1 MAHTAALL
9 FLHGFCCIS
18 VALATQAFRSNV
30 TQPEDDLTKRVG
42 EVPHEP
48 LVRRF
53 KIDDSNI
60 SETAEGLA
68 EEKAVQDEDE
78 KFADPPHNVISA
90 EDIEEEQG
98 LPLGSSKHIE
108 ATPSSI
114 QNVTPEV
121 AMEAGYVDEERHTM
135 YRGPIEFVV
144 DAVLLP
150 LLVEFTG
157 LAATLHFISQT
168 LIAAGLIA
176 IGTVIVYVLHK
187 NREKPVR
194 GIGTVLCGTG
204 CFCCGGFLACFYP
217 IDEKSTA
224 KYYTFKK
231 PDQKH
236 VGGEWVI
243 DSDDDE
249 EAAEQ
254 KTSQPP
260 KQQDP

>member
-9 FLHGFCCIS
+9 FLHGFCCIR
-18 VALATQAFRSNV
+18 ALATQAFRNDV
-30 TQPEDDLTKRVG
+30 TQPQEP
-42 EVPHEP
+42 VPHEP
-48 LVRRF
+48 L

-60 SETAEGLA
+60 SETAEELA
-68 EEKAVQDEDE
+68 EAKAIENEDGG
-78 KFADPPHNVISA
+78 FAEPARNFIGA
-90 EDIEEEQG
+90 EDIEEAQG

-108 ATPSSI
+108 VTSSPTE
-114 QNVTPEV
+114 NVMPVV

-144 DAVLLP
+144 NDVLLP
-150 LLVEFTG
+150 ILVEATA

-168 LIAAGLIA
+168 LICAGLIA
-176 IGTVIVYVLHK
+176 IGTAIVYVLHK
-187 NREKPVR
+187 NREQPVR

-231 PDQKH
+231 PRQKN

-243 DSDDDE
+243 DSDDE
-249 EAAEQ
+249 EAPEP
-254 KTSQPP
+254 KTSTQPP
-260 KQQDP
+260 QQQDP

>member
-18 VALATQAFRSNV
+18 VAFATQAFRSDV
-30 TQPEDDLTKRVG
+30 TQPQEP
-42 EVPHEP
+42 VPHDVQP
-48 LVRRF
+48 F

-60 SETAEGLA
+60 SETAEELA
-68 EEKAVQDEDE
+68 EAKAIENEDGLGE
-78 KFADPPHNVISA
+78 PERNFVNA
-90 EDIEEEQG
+90 EDFEEAQG

-108 ATPSSI
+108 VTSSPTE
-114 QNVTPEV
+114 NVTPVV
-121 AMEAGYVDEERHTM
+121 AMEAGWVDEERHAM

-144 DAVLLP
+144 SAVLLP
-150 LLVEFTG
+150 ILVEATG
-157 LAATLHFISQT
+157 LAANLHFISQT
-168 LIAAGLIA
+168 LIVAGLIA
-176 IGTVIVYVLHK
+176 IGTAIVYVLHK
-187 NREKPVR
+187 NREQPVR

-231 PDQKH
+231 PRQKN

-243 DSDDDE
+243 DSDDE
-249 EAAEQ
+249 EAPEP
-254 KTSQPP
+254 KTSTQPP
-260 KQQDP
+260 QQQDP